1 MTYDG
6 QSREGSSDSVDEAFF
21 AREANPNGSS
31 QETAGPNS
39 EVESCVPTRPSALPP
54 AMSSA
59 HDAQGPESALAPDFD
74 EDAVLGRNRGL
85 QIGGFFLVLVGAIG
99 GGVAG
104 YYALR
109 NSAAKETPS
118 ATASASASTKKVAPP
133 TNAPKPPAQVASAD
147 ASAKTNKADAAGTR
161 VASKAGT
168 PSTGTNVGA
177 GPGNVAG
184 PNVPAA
190 TGELTQGEI
199 SGVVERNRALI
210 RRQCWQP
217 EVQASQ
223 GMGGSARVQTSFTI
237 APSGAVQSVSA
248 HGAEDNYPGL
258 APCIAGRIRGWQF
271 PPSASSTPVNLPFVF
286 AAQ

>member
-6 QSREGSSDSVDEAFF
+6 QSRETSSKALDEAFF
-21 AREANPNGSS
+21 AREATPRGSS
-31 QETAGPNS
+31 QETAGPDS
-39 EVESCVPTRPSALPP
+39 EVESCAPTRPSALPP
-54 AMSSA
+54 GVSSA
-59 HDAQGPESALAPDFD
+59 HETQGPDSSLVSDFD

-85 QIGGFFLVLVGAIG
+85 HIGGFFLVLVGAIG

-109 NSAAKETPS
+109 SSAAKEAPTA
-118 ATASASASTKKVAPP
+118 ATSASATTKKVAPP
-133 TNAPKPPAQVASAD
+133 TNGSPAPMTSASAD
-147 ASAKTNKADAAGTR
+147 PSAKTNKTEPAGTR
-161 VASKAGT
+161 GSSKTTTPAG
-168 PSTGTNVGA
+168 GTNIGA
-177 GPGNVAG
+177 APTNVAG
-184 PNVPAA
+184 PNAPAA

-237 APSGAVQSVSA
+237 TTAGSVQGVSA

-258 APCIAGRIRGWQF
+258 APCIAARIRGWQF
-271 PPSASSTPVNLPFVF
+271 PPSASSTPVNVPFVF